1 VHFDESA
8 YRQLRGQV
16 YRLAY
21 RHLRDH
27 SASEDIVQE
36 SFVRLAQYRTESVR
50 NTGGMLRRI
59 ASNLIID
66 SSRSRTRRAEV
77 DLSQGNEAMADEPSQ
92 EMALLQRER
101 MAQVAEVLAQMP
113 PLRRQAFTMRRLH
126 GMSAKDVAAALSI
139 SPAAVDQHVARA
151 VLSLHNGLSVMNSDK
166 AA

>member
-1 VHFDESA
+1 MHFDESA

-27 SASEDIVQE
+27 SASEDIAQE
-36 SFVRLAQYRTESVR
+36 SFVRLAQYRTDSIR
-50 NTGGMLRRI
+50 NISGMLRRI
-59 ASNLIID
+59 ASNLIVD

-77 DLSQGNEAMADEPSQ
+77 DLSQGNEAVADEPSQ
-92 EMALLQRER
+92 EVALLQRER
-101 MAQVAEVLAQMP
+101 MQQVSEVLAQMP
-113 PLRRQAFTMRRLH
+113 PLRRQAFTMRRVH

-151 VLSLHNGLSVMNSDK
+151 LLTLHSGLSVMNSDK

>member
-8 YRQLRGQV
+8 YRRLRGQV

-27 SASEDIVQE
+27 SESEDIVQE
-36 SFVRLAQYRTESVR
+36 SFVRLAQYRTDSIQ

-77 DLSQGNEAMADEPSQ
+77 DLVQGIEVAADEPSQ
-92 EMALLQRER
+92 EGALLLRER
-101 MAQVAEVLAQMP
+101 IEQVSEVLAQMP

-151 VLSLHNGLSVMNSDK
+151 LLTLHSGLSIMNSDK